1 MIWYLYDA
9 DGFYTGAVRSNTPP
23 SVSHTDVP
31 PPDDYAQWQGGA
43 WIPNAREVP
52 VLSPAELLAAER
64 ASMVCS
70 RFQAKAALH
79 QAGLLQ
85 AVNDAMADAD
95 PVAQLAWTE
104 AVEFRRNS
112 PTINALAVSLGLTD
126 EQLDD
131 LFRSAT
137 QIEA

>member
-1 MIWYLYDA
+1 MSLIKVDPA
-9 DGFYTGAVRSNTPP
+9 K
-23 SVSHTDVP
+23 
-31 PPDDYAQWQGGA
+31 
-43 WIPNAREVP
+43 
-52 VLSPAELLAAER
+52 VLATER
-64 ASMVCS
+64 AAMVCS

-79 QAGLLQ
+79 QAGLMD
-85 AVNDAMADAD
+85 AVNAAMVDAD
-95 PVAQLAWTE
+95 PVAQIAWAE

-131 LFRSAT
+131 LFRTAM